1 MISLIPI
8 YEQLL
13 KSVEIKS
20 VKKKSFPPETD
31 DGEVVSVKDE
41 DKKGKDEAIVVKP
54 EDDEPVI
61 IRRKQ
66 K

>member
-1 MISLIPI
+1 MISLIPV

-13 KSVEIKS
+13 KSFEVQS
-20 VKKKSFPPETD
+20 VKKKSFPPEED
-31 DGEVVSVKDE
+31 DGEVVSVKDTDALGE
-41 DKKGKDEAIVVKP
+41 KKTVVVKP

-61 IRRKQ
+61 IRRKR